1 MRIASILH
9 FHVADSRGDS
19 HSVFPLHT
27 VPLRPATVDKQ
38 HLLVAG
44 SPSCCISLPLKH
56 SRLSCFLLL
65 SELLKHLLHIL
76 FLPRNFF
83 HWQKRNLKGSE

>member
-27 VPLRPATVDKQ
+27 VPLRSASVDKL

-56 SRLSCFLLL
+56 RLTCFSLL
-65 SELLKHLLHIL
+65 SELLKDLLHI
-76 FLPRNFF
+76 FLLPCNFF